1 MAETEIFE
9 RVPIATDKDGVIRVS
24 GTRIPIETVI
34 GAFRD
39 GATAEEIVQDFSSL
53 PLSDVYQV
61 IAYYLRHKDELQ
73 AYFDRQDQEAE
84 EVRKVIEAQWP
95 PDGIRARLLARQQRI

>member
-1 MAETEIFE
+1 MAETATLE

-24 GTRIPIETVI
+24 GTRIPIETVV

-39 GATAEEIVQDFSSL
+39 GATAEEIVQDFPSL
-53 PLSDVYQV
+53 PLADVYQV

-73 AYFDRQDQEAE
+73 EYFDRQDEEAE
-84 EVRKVIEAQWP
+84 QVRKLIEAQWP
-95 PDGIRARLLARQQRI
+95 PDGMRARLIARQQRR